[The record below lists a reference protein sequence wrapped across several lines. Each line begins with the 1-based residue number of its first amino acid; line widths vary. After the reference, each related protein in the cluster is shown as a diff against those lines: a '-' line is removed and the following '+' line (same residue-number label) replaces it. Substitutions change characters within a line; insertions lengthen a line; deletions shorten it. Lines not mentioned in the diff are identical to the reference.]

1 MPVSY
6 NRSMYALASK
16 LIGLPVLSLQNAET
30 ITVVTG
36 LVLNRDNLEV
46 VALSCAPQPRLG
58 VHPIVLMRDIR
69 QVPIDCLLV
78 NSEEDIAEAEDIV
91 RLTPLIQADFNPR
104 GLPVITDMKRR
115 IGKVEDFI
123 VNLESFNLQ
132 KLYVRQPLLRSWTG
146 ASLIIDRSQI
156 VEVTSHEIVVRES
169 SLPVTNLD
177 PDLSGLPYQ
186 ST

>member
-1 MPVSY
+1 
-6 NRSMYALASK
+6 MYALASK
-16 LIGLPVLSLQNAET
+16 LIGLPILSLQNAET

-36 LVLNRDNLEV
+36 LVLKRDNLEV

-69 QVPIDCLLV
+69 QVAIDCLLV

-91 RLTPLIQADFNPR
+91 RLAPLIKSNFNPR

-115 IGKVEDFI
+115 IGKVEDFT

-156 VEVTSHEIVVRES
+156 VKVTSREIVVRES
-169 SLPVTNLD
+169 TLLATSREID
-177 PDLSGLPYQ
+177 RAGLPYQ